1 MKKTILALNLAL
13 GAFGIIYA
21 QTEAGEYIDGIYYES
36 YIDRTDG
43 NEYAAV
49 AYGTYPNG
57 CPENDIIIPPTVN
70 FNSKILQVKKLAE
83 GALDWTKYHKV
94 KSIILPE
101 GITSLETCAIGEP
114 MVNDEYR
121 RTVSV
126 DLPESIEY
134 LYNSCLSSIVLK
146 EQLNLPNIRSVGP
159 MALADSPIKRLT
171 LGSNLSSVGR
181 MAFMES
187 DIEELIFEDGN
198 HTDFFNGMNPYLS
211 NGAFHGM
218 KIKELKLPKWENMAI
233 GDCVATS
240 CNELERVVFPDIPYF
255 EYGYNFYCYQNV
267 TSIVGVYDYFFRD
280 CPKLNEIVCL
290 GTEPPIIL
298 GLEDFASINV
308 CRPNEC
314 QTFEFMDNIDNC
326 ILKVPA
332 GSEQAY
338 RNDPVWGK
346 FKTILGFENGDY
358 TSISSVPSADSNDA
372 VPVYYNLQGIKVS
385 NPAKGQLYI
394 RATGSTAEKV
404 IF

>member
-1 MKKTILALNLAL
+1 MKKMILALSAALAVT
-13 GAFGIIYA
+13 GNAYA
-21 QTEAGEYIDGIYYES
+21 QNGTGAYIDGIYYES
-36 YIDRTDG
+36 YIDQQNG

-49 AYGTYPNG
+49 AYNTYPDG
-57 CPENDIIIPPTVN
+57 YPETDIIIPKTVTIN
-70 FNSKILQVKKLAE
+70 GKTLEVKRISA
-83 GALDWTKYHKV
+83 GALDWVVYKNIRHIALPDGII
-94 KSIILPE
+94 SIDE
-101 GITSLETCAIGEP
+101 CAIGSPTPNE
-114 MVNDEYR
+114 EYA

-126 DLPESIEY
+126 DLPESIET
-134 LYNSCLSSIVLK
+134 LYDACLCSTIIK
-146 EQLNLPNIRSVGP
+146 EDLNLPNIRSIGP
-159 MALADSPIKRLT
+159 MTLSDTPIKKLT
-171 LGSNLSSVGR
+171 LGGNLSAVGWL
-181 MAFMES
+181 AFS
-187 DIEELIFEDGN
+187 GADIEELIFEDDN
-198 HTDFFNGMNPYLS
+198 HTDYFFGLKPFLS
-211 NGAFHGM
+211 NGAFDGM

-267 TSIVGVYDYFFRD
+267 TSIVGVYGYFFRD